1 MERGYRKILTRRGA
15 TGRFGRKPSSRW
27 SADGGDNDPLLGLI
41 NLFDASMVLVVA
53 MVVSLAGKSSMADVV
68 ARLSQQDVTIVTNPG
83 KSDMEMIIKRGQKI
97 EKLKATAEQGR
108 GEGQRLGTAY
118 RLGNGEVIYVPEN
131 AK

>member
-1 MERGYRKILTRRGA
+1 
-15 TGRFGRKPSSRW
+15 
-27 SADGGDNDPLLGLI
+27 
-41 NLFDASMVLVVA
+41 MVLVVA